1 MWEIGESSVTTG
13 SKRGLQLTFGLL
25 TLLRWKIGIARLPP
39 LVTTSLFMSDLY
51 ILYGSQ
57 TGNADEI
64 SREIFDKCVEMGIPC
79 KRESLNAAKG
89 VKLKEVAKCVLV
101 VCSTTGNGDA
111 PENADGYWRSIKLR
125 SAAKDLL
132 AGIKY
137 AVLGLGDTNY
147 DKFCYMG
154 KSIDKRFSELGA
166 ERFLEVHCADEA
178 VGLEDVVN
186 VFRAKVFAALPGLM
200 AATEAADSAASKDS
214 AASIEVKGVESLSI
228 ASLEA
233 EASAA
238 VAASAETAAV
248 AAAVAAAAVAG
259 PSELQREALLLEA
272 ENFGIPTALPTG
284 VSSFTDVAQ
293 ACGLREA
300 VALPPSDANLP
311 KPKDEVSGVRIV
323 VEATSEQ
330 KTSCSAS
337 EMPPDGWS
345 QARPYS
351 ARLHSA
357 HWLTRDAPLI
367 EGRSGENC
375 VEWGSSRR
383 VVHME
388 VLLGD
393 SGIKYDPGDSIGIF
407 APNPEY
413 LVLAVLER
421 LREQLASKQDPCAAS
436 LSLESLVA
444 LDDKRNDMISMQE
457 LLSFRLDLVAIPK
470 KAAVLA
476 LSRHCSSSDEAAA
489 LRWLCSKCAV
499 GKQLWAQFVEGQ
511 GLGIAELLLLFPSCC
526 PPLAVLASVVM
537 PMLPRAYSIASSP
550 LMRKSSV
557 TIAFSIDHFTC
568 AEGRIR
574 RAGLCTSY
582 LEKLLSPWLYPAL
595 ALSSSSS
602 APAPA
607 VVRIFKRASVSFQ
620 LPGSCGHPLILIGPG
635 TGVAPF
641 IGFLEHRTH
650 ATNPVLRKSPSAE
663 ASSGEWRGLE
673 LDENDLKP
681 ERNHVE
687 EFIHSVPPGPV
698 HLFYGCR
705 GEQDWI
711 YRDFVQECLSKQT
724 LTTFEIAFS
733 RAQADK
739 LYVTHKLLARATEI
753 ARLLL
758 EENAYVYVCGDG
770 NSMGKDVYSAVRQCL
785 VDGTRTAERA
795 LDEAAADECLQEMKL
810 RRRYI
815 LEVWS

>member
-1 MWEIGESSVTTG
+1 
-13 SKRGLQLTFGLL
+13 
-25 TLLRWKIGIARLPP
+25 
-39 LVTTSLFMSDLY
+39 MSDLY
-51 ILYGSQ
+51 VLYGSQ

-64 SREIFDKCVEMGIPC
+64 SREIFDKCVEMGISC
-79 KRESLNAAKG
+79 KRENLNAAKG

-111 PENADGYWRSIKLR
+111 PENADSYWRSIKLR

-186 VFRAKVFAALPGLM
+186 DFRAKVFAALPGIM
-200 AATEAADSAASKDS
+200 AAAAASEAPGAEAADAAAAKDS
-214 AASIEVKGVESLSI
+214 VASSEVKGVDSLSI
-228 ASLEA
+228 VSPDEA
-233 EASAA
+233 AAA
-238 VAASAETAAV
+238 VAASAEI
-248 AAAVAAAAVAG
+248 AAAAAAAKAG
-259 PSELQREALLLEA
+259 PSDLQREALLLKA
-272 ENFGIPTALPTG
+272 ENFGIPTALPAG
-284 VSSFTDVAQ
+284 VASFADVAQ
-293 ACGLREA
+293 ACGLRES
-300 VALPPSDANLP
+300 VALPPSDSNLP
-311 KPKDEVSGVRIV
+311 KHKDDASAVKIV

-330 KTSCSAS
+330 KTSCSTS
-337 EMPPDGWS
+337 EVPPDGWS
-345 QARPYS
+345 QARPYTAQVQR
-351 ARLHSA
+351 AR
-357 HWLTRDAPLI
+357 WLTRDAPLI
-367 EGRSGENC
+367 EGRSGESC

-413 LVLAVLER
+413 LVLAVLQR
-421 LREQLASKQDPCAAS
+421 LRDQLSAKQDPCAAS
-436 LSLESLVA
+436 LCLESLVA
-444 LDDKRNDMISMQE
+444 LDDKGSDMISLHE
-457 LLSFRLDLVAIPK
+457 LLTFRLDLVAMPK

-476 LSRHCSSSDEAAA
+476 LSRHCSLHDEAAA

-511 GLGIAELLLLFPSCC
+511 GLGIGELLLLFPSCC
-526 PPLAVLASVVM
+526 PPLAVLASIVM
-537 PMLPRAYSIASSP
+537 PMVPRAYSIASSP
-550 LMRKSSV
+550 LVRKGV
-557 TIAFSIDHFTC
+557 ATIAFSIDHFTC

-582 LEKLLSPWLYPAL
+582 LEKLLSPWLYA

-602 APAPA
+602 SSGAAAPASA
-607 VVRIFKRASVSFQ
+607 TVRIFKRASVSFQ

-641 IGFLEHRTH
+641 IGFLEHRSH
-650 ATNPVLRKSPSAE
+650 CTNPVLRKSASAE

-711 YRDFVQECLSKQT
+711 YREFVQECLAKQT
-724 LTTFEIAFS
+724 LTTFEVAFS
-733 RAQADK
+733 RAQAEK
-739 LYVTHKLLARATEI
+739 HYVTHKLLSRAAEI

-770 NSMGKDVYSAVRQCL
+770 NSMGKDVYAAVRQCL
-785 VDGTRTAERA
+785 VDGTRAAQRA
-795 LDEAAADECLQEMKL
+795 LDEAAADECLQDMKL